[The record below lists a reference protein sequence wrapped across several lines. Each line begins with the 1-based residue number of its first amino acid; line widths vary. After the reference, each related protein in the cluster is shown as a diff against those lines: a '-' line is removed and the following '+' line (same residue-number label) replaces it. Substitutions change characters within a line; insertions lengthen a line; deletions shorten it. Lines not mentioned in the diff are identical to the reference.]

1 MLQVWKRFGLVLRL
15 VSIAIILGLLVV
27 IGYQL
32 VDFYEDKVGFTPNRA
47 IEAYFT
53 HLAQGNFD
61 EVYALTDKEHL
72 TDIYGRPV
80 TEEEF
85 IRQLEALTGER
96 RMPFQTITVTRLLER
111 QGVRYYLV
119 ELRSV
124 VSGRSGTSR
133 LLLEVRRQGG
143 SWVLTYPFAIVL

>member
-1 MLQVWKRFGLVLRL
+1 MLQAWKRFGLVLRL
-15 VSIAIILGLLVV
+15 VSVVIILGLLAV

-32 VDFYEDKVGFTPNRA
+32 VDFYEDKVGFTPTRA

-61 EVYALTDKEHL
+61 AVYALTDKEHL

-85 IRQLEALTGER
+85 IRQLEGLTGER
-96 RMPFQTITVTRLLER
+96 RMPFQTITVTHLLER

-124 VSGRSGTSR
+124 VGGRSGTSC

-143 SWVLTYPFAIVL
+143 SWVIAYPFAIVL

>member
-1 MLQVWKRFGLVLRL
+1 MLRAWKRFGWMLRV
-15 VSIAIILGLLVV
+15 VSVAIILGLLAV

-47 IEAYFT
+47 IESYFT
-53 HLAQGNFD
+53 YLAQGDFD

-111 QGVRYYLV
+111 QGVRYYQV
-119 ELRSV
+119 ELHSV
-124 VSGRSGTSR
+124 VSGRSGTSHV
-133 LLLEVRRQGG
+133 LVEVRRQDGT
-143 SWVLTYPFAIVL
+143 WVVSYPFAIVL

>member
-1 MLQVWKRFGLVLRL
+1 MLKAWKRFGFMLRV
-15 VSIAIILGLLVV
+15 VSVAIILGLLAV

-47 IEAYFT
+47 IETYFT

-61 EVYALTDKEHL
+61 EVYALTDKEQL

-85 IRQLEALTGER
+85 VRQLEGLTGER
-96 RMPFQTITVTRLLER
+96 RMPFQSITVTRLLER
-111 QGVRYYLV
+111 QGVRYYAV
-119 ELRSV
+119 ELHSV

-133 LLLEVRRQGG
+133 VLLEVRRRDG
-143 SWVLTYPFAIVL
+143 SWVLSYPFAIVL

>member
-1 MLQVWKRFGLVLRL
+1 MLKAWKRFGLMLRL
-15 VSIAIILGLLVV
+15 VSVAIILGLLAV

-85 IRQLEALTGER
+85 IRQLEGLTGER
-96 RMPFQTITVTRLLER
+96 RMPFQSITVTRLLER
-111 QGVRYYLV
+111 QGVRYYEV
-119 ELRSV
+119 ELHSV
-124 VSGRSGTSR
+124 VSGRSGTSHVVV
-133 LLLEVRRQGG
+133 EVRRQGG
-143 SWVLTYPFAIVL
+143 AWVVSYPFAIVL

>member
-1 MLQVWKRFGLVLRL
+1 MLKSWKRFSLILRL
-15 VSIAIILGLLVV
+15 VSVVIILGILAV

-32 VDFYEDKVGFTPNRA
+32 VGFYEDKVGFTPRRA

-61 EVYALTDKEHL
+61 QVYVLTDKERL

-85 IRQLEALTGER
+85 IRQLEGLTGER
-96 RMPFQTITVTRLLER
+96 RMPFQRITVTRLFER
-111 QGVRYYLV
+111 QGIRYYQV
-119 ELRSV
+119 ELHSV
-124 VSGRSGTSR
+124 VGGRAGTSR
-133 LLLEVRRQGG
+133 VLVEVRRQGG
-143 SWVLTYPFAIVL
+143 SWVVTYPFAIVL

>member
-1 MLQVWKRFGLVLRL
+1 MLKAWKRFGLVLRL
-15 VSIAIILGLLVV
+15 VSVAIILGLVAV
-27 IGYQL
+27 IVYQL

-53 HLAQGNFD
+53 HLAQGDFD
-61 EVYALTDKEHL
+61 QVYALTDKERL

-85 IRQLEALTGER
+85 IRQLGGLTGGR
-96 RMPFQTITVTRLLER
+96 RMPFQDITITRLLER
-111 QGVRYYLV
+111 QGVRYYAV

-124 VSGRSGTSR
+124 VGGRPGTSHV
-133 LLLEVRRQGG
+133 LLEVRRQGS
-143 SWVLTYPFAIVL
+143 SWVITYPFAIVL